1 MTHNPMEID
10 EFLLIFEIRILERYN
25 YYVKMAKNSDCI
37 VQKKKVSSLD
47 YETFNL
53 NFSALKEAINQIK
66 MDLKILYM
74 RRGNLIGNMRMS
86 EGKIAG
92 VVAFRLAKT
101 HIIHIHRK
109 CNVCSKKCHSHLNI
123 LIAIGMGLDYINKKY
138 TELATGIRNELV
150 YTIKNR
156 HVNQETLGLVFDT
169 LKESGNN
176 AS

>member
-10 EFLLIFEIRILERYN
+10 EFLSRFEIKILERYN
-25 YYVKMAKNSDCI
+25 YYTKMIKNSDCVI
-37 VQKKKVSSLD
+37 MKQKVSSLD

-53 NFSALKEAINQIK
+53 YFSALKEAINQIK

-92 VVAFRLAKT
+92 VIAFRLAKA

-123 LIAIGMGLDYINKKY
+123 SIAIRMGLEYIHKKY
-138 TELATGIRNELV
+138 TELTTGIRNELI

-169 LKESGNN
+169 LKESSNTD
-176 AS
+176 

>member
-10 EFLLIFEIRILERYN
+10 EFLSLFEIRILERYN

-37 VQKKKVSSLD
+37 IKKQKVSSLD

-74 RRGNLIGNMRMS
+74 RRGNLITNMRMS

-92 VVAFRLAKT
+92 VVVFRLAKA

-109 CNVCSKKCHSHLNI
+109 CNVCKEKCHSHLNI

-138 TELATGIRNELV
+138 TELPYGIRNELI

-176 AS
+176 P

>member
-1 MTHNPMEID
+1 MTHSPMEID
-10 EFLLIFEIRILERYN
+10 EFLLKFELKILERYN

-37 VQKKKVSSLD
+37 IQKQKVSSLD

-74 RRGNLIGNMRMS
+74 RRGNLIDNMRMS

-92 VVAFRLAKT
+92 VVVFRLAKA

-109 CNVCSKKCHSHLNI
+109 CNVCNKKCHSHLNI
-123 LIAIGMGLDYINKKY
+123 LIAIGMGLEYIHKKY
-138 TELATGIRNELV
+138 TEIIIEIRNELI

-169 LKESGNN
+169 LKGE
-176 AS
+176 